1 MRRTLAALLA
11 LFALVATAC
20 GGAGTPAD
28 RLSAVGKATFS
39 DSFHYEFTV
48 DIDFAALGAEVDDP
62 MFAQVA
68 AGVNS
73 FGLEGDHTT
82 DANSMAVSVFG
93 IDVFALVAIGE
104 DRQFVKFDIGPLL
117 SMGGGMTTEGL
128 LAELE
133 AADDIPPDLKPI
145 LMEYA
150 TPFLRGEWFEFVGFT
165 QEEVMRLQKEFQALL
180 SDVAPEDLASEFEA
194 EFQRQEELNAR
205 IQAIFQDFVDG
216 SAETLEEYAV
226 VTESDVDGARV
237 YDVAI
242 RSDAV
247 RQLIEDY
254 LTAVFETMEDDAS
267 VAAEELADMR
277 AELAEAFT
285 KVPAQLPIVRVTA
298 RDGVIVRYEV
308 DLGRILENIQD
319 IGDDVPAPGTI
330 VFAVDLSDHRQV
342 DDIEVPTPAVTIT
355 PDDARS
361 MMKLFARAMQDEL
374 AGYPADTDA
383 Y

>member
-150 TPFLRGEWFEFVGFT
+150 APFLRGEWFEFVGFT